1 MKWSNTWGREKGY
14 KAVNSAWTAPRSG
27 HVLEV
32 QFHTP
37 GGKQAQLRTH
47 KLYEEQRLP
56 STSPARAQ
64 ELQREQDR
72 IFAAVPVPEG
82 AAALQPPTEVVAR
95 PGATVPGRGA
105 EVTAPVR

>member
-1 MKWSNTWGREKGY
+1 MNWSNAWGREKGY
-14 KAVNSAWTAPRSG
+14 KAVDSAWAAPRSG
-27 HVLEV
+27 HVFEV

-37 GGKQAQLRTH
+37 AGKQARLRTH
-47 KLYEEQRLP
+47 KLHEEQRLP

-82 AAALQPPTEVVAR
+82 AVALQPPAEVVAR
-95 PGATVPGRGA
+95 PGTAASGRGA
-105 EVTAPVR
+105 ALTAPVR